1 MSPDYPLMCGCLTY
15 KCQPNRRSTE
25 PLQAPSSEAADH
37 IFALSA
43 AQKRFAQFE
52 LELPSDHRPLCLTC
66 PSLLCF
72 PIDPRNEQHV
82 AYPCLNS
89 AGARKEEISQPVAD
103 RTQTKLITCFGL
115 LEQIYEGLSSTPFF
129 RVKIDP
135 GKVGH
140 RLLTY

>member
-1 MSPDYPLMCGCLTY
+1 MRC
-15 KCQPNRRSTE
+15 
-25 PLQAPSSEAADH
+25 
-37 IFALSA
+37 A
-43 AQKRFAQFE
+43 AQKRFAQ
-52 LELPSDHRPLCLTC
+52 LELKISGDFYPLCLTC
-66 PSLLCF
+66 LLPLCF

-129 RVKIDP
+129 RVKIYP